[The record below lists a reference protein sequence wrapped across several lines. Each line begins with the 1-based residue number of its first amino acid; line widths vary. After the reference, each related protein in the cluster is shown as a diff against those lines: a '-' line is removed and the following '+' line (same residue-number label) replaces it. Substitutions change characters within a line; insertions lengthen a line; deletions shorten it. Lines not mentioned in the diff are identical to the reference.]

1 MSRKHTAIAVAAIIS
16 FTAQFAAI
24 AFNADTAFAQRA
36 PVTKST
42 KTQAAAPADVR
53 APTAR
58 GAAYTGIRA
67 PRATTVALTA
77 TECTNLNGVVGD
89 ASGQCPLTNKACTT
103 VGPDQ
108 VIRIVCI
115 TEAG

>member
-1 MSRKHTAIAVAAIIS
+1 MSSKHTVIAVAAIIS

-36 PVTKST
+36 HVTKST
-42 KTQAAAPADVR
+42 TAQAAAPTDAR
-53 APTAR
+53 APAAR
-58 GAAYTGIRA
+58 RNTYTGIRA

-89 ASGQCPLTNKACTT
+89 ATGQCPLTNKACTT